1 MPATDDKHAVWVVVF
16 DATKGGITADAI
28 AKHGLLDVKEY
39 HTTTLD
45 ADSKCGLLVLGE
57 AVRAQMV
64 RRFLADAGVEASLV
78 AGYAKNM
85 HGMLE
90 MYSHKVWGALVQH
103 VRGKNDAYAWWCKD
117 GARREFLYNLGHACD
132 DPVELPDADIQ
143 RVMERID
150 KVEATVNEKLDKIL
164 AVLAEPSVGEKRP
177 RGAE

>member
-90 MYSHKVWGALVQH
+90 MYGHKVWGALVQH
-103 VRGKNDAYAWWCKD
+103 VRGKNEAYAWWCKD
-117 GARREFLYNLGHACD
+117 GARREFLYNLGSVSD
-132 DPVELPDADIQ
+132 DPVELPDADI
-143 RVMERID
+143 E
-150 KVEATVNEKLDKIL
+150 TVLGRLDEVDAKLDKIL

>member
-117 GARREFLYNLGHACD
+117 GARREFLYNLGCVSD
-132 DPVELPDADIQ
+132 DPVELPDADIE
-143 RVMERID
+143 RVLGRLD
-150 KVEATVNEKLDKIL
+150 DVDAKLDKIL